1 MRRRINR
8 LVNVRCEIDAA
19 LEVARR
25 QERVDRD
32 IRSKDEAASDLR
44 IAHEIEKTKKKNKK
58 N

>member
-1 MRRRINR
+1 MSPKSKKRAR
-8 LVNVRCEIDAA
+8 EIDAA

-58 N
+58 KN